1 MEKGVAVGGL
11 FSVCVLRGDIK
22 SCFAVGRQADEGVLG
37 WFRAWSRCSGG
48 VFFPY
53 VVSGFD
59 LDVDQVKVPG
69 DERHRDGF

>member
-1 MEKGVAVGGL
+1 M
-11 FSVCVLRGDIK
+11 CVLRGDIK
-22 SCFAVGRQADEGVLG
+22 SCFAVGRQADECVLE
-37 WFRAWSRCSGG
+37 WFRAWSGCGRG

-69 DERHRDGF
+69 DERHRDDF